1 LTRVHLE
8 RHFQRLKGKSRK
20 RKLSERIFFCSGDEE
35 NALIEKDRKIE
46 REKERKRERE
56 KERKREGEKERK
68 REREKE
74 REKKRERVCVCERVR
89 EKERE
94 KKKDSVNRI
103 VIEAETEKG
112 MEETNTKSDFN

>member
-35 NALIEKDRKIE
+35 NALIEKERKRERKKERE

-56 KERKREGEKERK
+56 
-68 REREKE
+68 REKE
-74 REKKRERVCVCERVR
+74 RER
-89 EKERE
+89 
-94 KKKDSVNRI
+94 
-103 VIEAETEKG
+103 A
-112 MEETNTKSDFN
+112 